1 MNVTPKFNIN
11 YVKNKK
17 IDLDSLEKS
26 YKPSN
31 DDLENDYNP
40 FRLSKIQNYN
50 PIYQA
55 FFELNDKNYDSISL
69 NHRYHFSELSKVF
82 DNEEKVYLKKPVFIK
97 YSPLIDPFR
106 YMSGKYDIT
115 AEDIRVLPKPKE
127 IRSDALP
134 KLMEKNNASYIDN
147 FFSYL
152 NDKLMSEHNIMNGV
166 EYYGSFLTVQDKFKV
181 NIADDLDYLNSS
193 EYFLKN
199 NKKLFTLSNIGKDE
213 FMNYGSR
220 SNKSKLIISNTRH
233 NITAIS
239 INDTLDDIECSSLDT
254 SVDISNNN
262 LIYENNKSA
271 SKSSDTTN
279 NSETNYSDDEEQ
291 DFTDDDESNDDD
303 DESNK
308 DDEEDE
314 SRQEEYQDSDEYVSE
329 SDEENIYAYINDFPV
344 QFICLEK
351 CDGTLDELFMGDEM
365 DVKKAASAL
374 MQIVMTLIIFQKAFQ
389 FTHNDLHTN
398 NVMYVNTDI
407 EFLYY
412 KYNNQVYKVPTYGK
426 IFKIIDFG
434 RSIYKYKGN
443 LFCSDSFAPSGDAHS
458 QYNFEPFVNM
468 DKPRLEPN
476 YSFDLCRLGCS
487 IYDFMIDNDNN
498 TSKFDELQ
506 KTIYRWCTDDNKK
519 NILYKKNGEE
529 RYPNFKLYKMIA
541 RTVHTHGP
549 SEQLDFPYF
558 KQFLIQGKSKKY
570 KNVMDID
577 NIPCYV

>member
-69 NHRYHFSELSKVF
+69 NHKYHFSEMSRVF
-82 DNEEKVYLKKPVFIK
+82 DYEEKGYLKKPVFIK

-106 YMSGKYDIT
+106 YMSGKYDVT
-115 AEDIRVLPKPKE
+115 AESIRVLPKPKE
-127 IRSDALP
+127 FISDALP
-134 KLMEKNNASYIDN
+134 KLVEKNNASYIDN

-152 NDKLMSEHNIMNGV
+152 NDKLMSQHNFINGV

-239 INDTLDDIECSSLDT
+239 INDTLDDIDCVSLDT
-254 SVDISNNN
+254 PVDISNNN
-262 LIYENNKSA
+262 LIYENSKSA

-279 NSETNYSDDEEQ
+279 NSETNYSDDEE
-291 DFTDDDESNDDD
+291 
-303 DESNK
+303 
-308 DDEEDE
+308 DDEE
-314 SRQEEYQDSDEYVSE
+314 QEEEDDEQEEESICEEEYSDECVSE

-374 MQIVMTLIIFQKAFQ
+374 MQIIMTLIIFQKAFQ

-458 QYNFEPFVNM
+458 QYNFEPFINM

-487 IYDFMIDNDNN
+487 IYDFIIDNDNN

-541 RTVHTHGP
+541 RTVHQHGP
-549 SEQLDFPYF
+549 AEQLEFPYF
-558 KQFLIQGKSKKY
+558 KQFLIQGKSKKC

-577 NIPCYV
+577 NIPSYI